1 MGIISTLLTGV
12 TVVGKICQG
21 ITSVFGQNGFTAED
35 GVTKV
40 YPADMTVGGAT
51 FYMSNEKTSDKSF
64 RTYVRNETAYPLSV
78 CLPDVEGRG
87 GLEILV
93 DAMGVQDLTV
103 ALDSSLA
110 PDTQL
115 LIGPV
120 CSTDVLDTNATMK
133 DTAIKLCLNSLVIGG
148 NPVMIGGITITA
160 AENKLTVQSIDSAIG
175 TITYF
180 SGISSK
186 GISAEIQD
194 VIYPDETDAAI
205 CIGMSRTYSLDFE
218 SLGYEKGD
226 TLSCRIYFSCAGGN
240 KERIKKLTA
249 GNEMASPF
257 VLECLQKQKDLKK
270 KNRGK

>member
-1 MGIISTLLTGV
+1 
-12 TVVGKICQG
+12 
-21 ITSVFGQNGFTAED
+21 
-35 GVTKV
+35 
-40 YPADMTVGGAT
+40 
-51 FYMSNEKTSDKSF
+51 
-64 RTYVRNETAYPLSV
+64 
-78 CLPDVEGRG
+78 
-87 GLEILV
+87 
-93 DAMGVQDLTV
+93 
-103 ALDSSLA
+103 
-110 PDTQL
+110 
-115 LIGPV
+115 
-120 CSTDVLDTNATMK
+120 
-133 DTAIKLCLNSLVIGG
+133 
-148 NPVMIGGITITA
+148 MIGGITITA

-175 TITYF
+175 FLRIF
-180 SGISSK
+180 CISSK

>member
-133 DTAIKLCLNSLVIGG
+133 DTAIKL
-148 NPVMIGGITITA
+148 
-160 AENKLTVQSIDSAIG
+160 AE
-175 TITYF
+175 
-180 SGISSK
+180 
-186 GISAEIQD
+186 
-194 VIYPDETDAAI
+194 
-205 CIGMSRTYSLDFE
+205 
-218 SLGYEKGD
+218 
-226 TLSCRIYFSCAGGN
+226 
-240 KERIKKLTA
+240 
-249 GNEMASPF
+249 
-257 VLECLQKQKDLKK
+257 
-270 KNRGK
+270 

>member
-1 MGIISTLLTGV
+1 MGIFSTLLTGV

-51 FYMSNEKTSDKSF
+51 FYMSNEGSPDQSF

-87 GLEILV
+87 GMEIMV
-93 DAMGVQDLTV
+93 KAMGVQDLTV
-103 ALDSSLA
+103 ALDPSLA

-120 CSTDVLDTNATMK
+120 SSTDVLDTNASVK

-160 AENKLTVQSIDSAIG
+160 SEDRLTVQSIDAAIG

-180 SGISSK
+180 SAISSK

-194 VIYPDETDAAI
+194 VIYPEDANQAL
-205 CIGMSRTYSLDFE
+205 CIGVSRSYQMDFE
-218 SLGYEKGD
+218 ALGYEKGD
-226 TLSCRIYFSCAGGN
+226 TLSCRIYFSCAMGN

-249 GNEMASPF
+249 GNENASPF
-257 VLECLQKQKDLKK
+257 VLECLQKQKDLQK